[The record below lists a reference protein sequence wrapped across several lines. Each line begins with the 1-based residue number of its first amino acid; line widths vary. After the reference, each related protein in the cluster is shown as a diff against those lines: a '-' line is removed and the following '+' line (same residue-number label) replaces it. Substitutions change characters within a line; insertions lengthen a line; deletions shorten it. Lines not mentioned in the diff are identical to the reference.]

1 MAEIAEFNDANFE
14 AEVLNAAQAV
24 LVDFT
29 AAWCGPCH
37 QLAPVVAEIA
47 VEAADVLKVGKLDI
61 DVNLDVTMRYGVMAV
76 PTLLLFKNG
85 EPVARLQGFMPKAAL
100 LKKLAPHLSG

>member
-37 QLAPVVAEIA
+37 QLAPVVAEI
-47 VEAADVLKVGKLDI
+47 E
-61 DVNLDVTMRYGVMAV
+61 Y
-76 PTLLLFKNG
+76 
-85 EPVARLQGFMPKAAL
+85 
-100 LKKLAPHLSG
+100 